1 MKNILL
7 FAVIILFSA
16 CKTKEVS
23 PTFANIPDANF
34 EKYLIDEKID
44 KDGVVNG
51 RMNLDD
57 AKGVTEI
64 YVSQR
69 QIKSLAGIEAF
80 IDLQILYCSDNQ
92 LAVLDVSKNINLQT
106 LDCFANQLTVLDVSK
121 NVDLLYF
128 WCYNNPIKTICVA
141 DITKAN
147 ISISTKDTFGDFYWR
162 KGQTATYEVCK

>member
-1 MKNILL
+1 M
-7 FAVIILFSA
+7 
-16 CKTKEVS
+16 
-23 PTFANIPDANF
+23 
-34 EKYLIDEKID
+34 
-44 KDGVVNG
+44 
-51 RMNLDD
+51 
-57 AKGVTEI
+57 
-64 YVSQR
+64 
-69 QIKSLAGIEAF
+69 
-80 IDLQILYCSDNQ
+80 DNQ
-92 LAVLDVSKNINLQT
+92 LKVLDVSKNINLQT